1 MHHFFL
7 VLECNT
13 NTWPDIDNGVI
24 CGECYALININSYGT
39 CRNYCESLGLVCL
52 KAFEESGD
60 SCTIK
65 SNEHCD
71 TDFNWTSDALC
82 ECSVDTDS
90 TGITNLRMELRF
102 LQIIII
108 HNIINRL

>member
-1 MHHFFL
+1 MHHFLFL
-7 VLECNT
+7 VLGCNT

-52 KAFEESGD
+52 NAFEERGD

-82 ECSVDTDS
+82 ECSV
-90 TGITNLRMELRF
+90 GITNSRIELRF

-108 HNIINRL
+108 HNIEKPKI